1 MSPFGTMSDAALSIA
16 ANSVSANIYAGK
28 LFEFV
33 SACVVRIRASASAAG
48 LLFRML
54 ANGVTVVDDQAV
66 AGDNVWPKLPDH
78 LVIQYPFG
86 GGRLLAF
93 FRNTTGGALTVNEVT
108 EILG

>member
-1 MSPFGTMSDAALSIA
+1 AALSIA
-16 ANSVSANIYAGK
+16 ASSGSAITYAGK
-28 LFEFV
+28 LFDAV
-33 SACVVRIRASASAAG
+33 CACVVRIRASASAAG

-66 AGDNVWPKLPDH
+66 AGDNVWPTLPDH
-78 LVIQYPFG
+78 LVIQYPVG

-108 EILG
+108 ETLG